1 VGRPDIILWAVL
13 GKLVLVVALLVPLTP
28 RYGLVGAST
37 AVTVPMLLEQLYLW
51 RILGRQIDA
60 TQRSIADQL
69 LRPSLSAGIVLAML
83 AVLRSLVPPLDVL
96 ALSLHVVVAAITA
109 VLAAFWLDRPFFRRL
124 LTA

>member
-1 VGRPDIILWAVL
+1 
-13 GKLVLVVALLVPLTP
+13 
-28 RYGLVGAST
+28 
-37 AVTVPMLLEQLYLW
+37 MLLEQLYLW

-83 AVLRSLVPPLDVL
+83 AVLRSLLPPLDVL